1 MTSYFP
7 IQPEEENS
15 EAKKIWCDNC
25 LKEDN
30 RKVKAIVYCN
40 DCEENQCEE
49 CDSMHKMRRFSKHVR
64 TDPKPKDLNSTENCP
79 IHQKSKLSK
88 YCKNCQKLICSECS
102 FEHTD
107 HEIISFDQSM
117 DFYKELINEQKQ
129 CTQNHFER
137 INENLEQLNNS
148 EKNLKTNKKTI
159 LKKITNFYKKQKKL
173 LDLLEQNEIK
183 LTNNFF
189 EQISSIM
196 KIEKQSINNSKS
208 TTQKLLNEFKKLETK
223 INQSNSFGFF
233 KLFSEMQLT
242 TTQEKTNSEFPR
254 LCNEHKKQPFQY
266 FCLDH
271 QQLLCVDCRTIN
283 HRRCNQI
290 VNLKEG
296 YEKIQ
301 DELEELINEIN
312 SINKKKLEFVERIQN
327 EKIKSLNEKQINLE
341 LIKKN
346 YQKLNKLI
354 QHQFKKMNEE
364 ISIQQN
370 EKFIQLSHQ
379 SIKAQ
384 KEIDKFEKSEM
395 IIKEIEIC
403 KKYND
408 YPEILHNFFKLKQL
422 LPILIKNKNNQLICN
437 SKFNKINRIPNDLK
451 QNLTNWKLNMP
462 IDLNKTQINLPTKIQ
477 LKNKLKFSILLK
489 NQFNEIINNQEF
501 NLKAQIF
508 KSNSN
513 EIITE
518 IIKFQKGTNK
528 ESIGEYLFQEE
539 GEYQINFSID
549 GQIFPKYPFNLK
561 VIDLMFLEEES
572 EILQRE
578 INPKFNQILGQWIK
592 EAGCNS
598 NFRRRFN
605 SRTDGWKNQTFH
617 RKCDNKGKSI
627 ILIKLNNKSLFGGFA
642 AMGWDSKNGYKQST
656 ENKSFLFSLI
666 SLDQNFTEPLKMPF
680 FNPKGFE
687 IYCDPDRGPTFGG
700 GYDLVLGYGNA
711 NNMDRYSYSNLG
723 HAFKPPFGYKY
734 GSRQAKNF
742 LAGYF
747 SNWDIFQIEIF
758 CEK

>member
-15 EAKKIWCDNC
+15 EEKKIWCDNC

-30 RKVKAIVYCN
+30 RKVKAIVYCH

-64 TDPKPKDLNSTENCP
+64 TDPKPKGLNFTENCP

-88 YCKNCQKLICSECS
+88 YCKNCQKLICSKCS
-102 FEHTD
+102 FEHKN
-107 HEIISFDQSM
+107 HEIISFDQSL

-159 LKKITNFYKKQKKL
+159 LTEITNFYLKQKNL

-196 KIEKQSINNSKS
+196 NKEKQSINNSKN
-208 TTQKLLNEFKKLETK
+208 TTQKLLNEFKKLKTN
-223 INQSNSFGFF
+223 INQSNSIGFF

-242 TTQEKTNSEFPR
+242 KTQEKKNSEFAR
-254 LCNEHKKQPFQY
+254 LCNEHKNQPFKY

-312 SINKKKLEFVERIQN
+312 SINKKKLEIVERIQN
-327 EKIKSLNEKQINLE
+327 EKFNSLKEKQINLE

-370 EKFIQLSHQ
+370 EKFIQLNNQ
-379 SIKAQ
+379 SNKIQ
-384 KEIDKFEKSEM
+384 KEIEKFEKSKM

-408 YPEILHNFFKLKQL
+408 YQEILLNFFKLKKL
-422 LPILIKNKNNQLICN
+422 MPIFKKNKNNKLICN
-437 SKFNKINRIPNDLK
+437 SKFNKINLIPNDLK
-451 QNLTNWKLNMP
+451 QNLKNWKLNLP
-462 IDLNKTQINLPTKIQ
+462 FDLNKSQINLPDEIK

-489 NQFNEIINNQEF
+489 NRFNEIINAQEF
-501 NLKAQIF
+501 NIKAEIF

-518 IIKFQKGTNK
+518 ITKFQKGINK
-528 ESIGEYLFQEE
+528 TIIGEYLFKEE
-539 GEYQINFSID
+539 GEYQINFSIN
-549 GQIFPKYPFNLK
+549 GQILPKSPFKLK
-561 VIDLMFLEEES
+561 VIDPIFLLEES
-572 EILQRE
+572 EILQKE
-578 INPKFNQILGQWIK
+578 NNPKFNQILKKWIK
-592 EAGCNS
+592 EAECDS
-598 NFRRRFN
+598 NFRKRFN
-605 SRTDGWKNQTFH
+605 SRTDG
-617 RKCDNKGKSI
+617 
-627 ILIKLNNKSLFGGFA
+627 
-642 AMGWDSKNGYKQST
+642 
-656 ENKSFLFSLI
+656 
-666 SLDQNFTEPLKMPF
+666 
-680 FNPKGFE
+680 
-687 IYCDPDRGPTFGG
+687 
-700 GYDLVLGYGNA
+700 
-711 NNMDRYSYSNLG
+711 
-723 HAFKPPFGYKY
+723 
-734 GSRQAKNF
+734 
-742 LAGYF
+742 
-747 SNWDIFQIEIF
+747 
-758 CEK
+758 